1 MRQGDKSSVSIII
14 DTNVWISFL
23 MGKTLARLE
32 NYIYNG
38 HFQIISCDEQL
49 AELREVLYRPK
60 MERYFSVHQIKEV
73 FELLADFAQF
83 VSLQS
88 SIDICRDAKDNFLLA
103 LSIDSNANFLITGDK
118 DLLAIKGIERTKI
131 VSFKEFESFFL
142 SRELQTTSNK

>member
-1 MRQGDKSSVSIII
+1 MKRDDKSSVSIII

-60 MERYFSVHQIKEV
+60 MKRYFSAHQIKEV

-83 VSLQS
+83 VPLQS
-88 SIDICRDAKDNFLLA
+88 RIEICRDAKDNFLLA
-103 LSIDSNANFLITGDK
+103 LYSWYKYG
-118 DLLAIKGIERTKI
+118 TKI
-131 VSFKEFESFFL
+131 SKISIENN
-142 SRELQTTSNK
+142 RNG

>member
-1 MRQGDKSSVSIII
+1 MINLTLVI

-23 MGKTLARLE
+23 MGKTLTRLE

-60 MERYFSVHQIKEV
+60 MERYFSAHQIKEI

-83 VSLQS
+83 VKVHSN
-88 SIDICRDAKDNFLLA
+88 IDICRDAKDNYLLA
-103 LSIDSNANFLITGDK
+103 LSIDSNADFLITGDK
-118 DLLAIKGIERTKI
+118 DLLSIEEVENTQI
-131 VSFKEFESFFL
+131 VSFKKFESLHL
-142 SRELQTTSNK
+142 SR